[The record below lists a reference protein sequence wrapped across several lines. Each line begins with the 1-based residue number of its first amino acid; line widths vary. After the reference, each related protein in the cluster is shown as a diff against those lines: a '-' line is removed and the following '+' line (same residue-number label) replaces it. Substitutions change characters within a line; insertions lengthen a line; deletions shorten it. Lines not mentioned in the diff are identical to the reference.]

1 MIWLFS
7 WSILS
12 SGDMTPCPVSLNLV
26 NSNLTLYSNT
36 STACY
41 ISLTYYT
48 ENPAKIPGAEEIPFI

>member
-1 MIWLFS
+1 
-7 WSILS
+7 
-12 SGDMTPCPVSLNLV
+12 MTPCPVSLNLV

-48 ENPAKIPGAEEIPFI
+48 ENPAKIPGADDIPFI